1 MLGIVNTGAK
11 TVPEAPESNEN
22 VPCGFCNGVMREVF
36 RNSFEDAVAGERRPR
51 AWGCLMRCPDSPAA
65 EM

>member
-22 VPCGFCNGVMREVF
+22 VPCGFCNGVMRKVF
-36 RNSFEDAVAGERRPR
+36 CNSFEDAVAGERRPR
-51 AWGCLMRCPDSPAA
+51 ACECSARRPDSPAA

>member
-22 VPCGFCNGVMREVF
+22 VPCGFCNGVMRKVF

-51 AWGCLMRCPDSPAA
+51 ANGCFTRRPDSPGA

>member
-1 MLGIVNTGAK
+1 MLVIVNTGAK

-22 VPCGFCNGVMREVF
+22 VPCGFCNGVTRKVF
-36 RNSFEDAVAGERRPR
+36 RNSFKDAVAGERRPR
-51 AWGCLMRCPDSPAA
+51 ACGCSTRRSDSLAA